1 MANIDRP
8 NGLRP
13 IRMLDG
19 SPYNASVMVF
29 PVDAANGTA
38 IFNGD
43 LVVLEDDGNIAPSG
57 AGGAVLGVCVGVTVD
72 RAVTATEYP
81 GYVPASTAGNILVEI
96 GRNVIFEIQE
106 DSVGGAMV
114 ATNVGSNGDV
124 AAGAGSATTGRSSYE
139 LDSSDV
145 IASDASAKTA
155 QLRVLKLSS
164 RQDNAVGV
172 NAKWEVMIN
181 EHQLTD
187 SNVGV

>member
-19 SPYNASVMVF
+19 SPYNAQIMSW
-29 PVDAANGTA
+29 PVDASNSTA

-72 RAVTATEYP
+72 RSVAGTEYP
-81 GYVPASTAGNILVEI
+81 GYLPASTAGNIQVEI
-96 GRNVIFEIQE
+96 GRNVVFEIQE

-114 ATNVGSNGDV
+114 AGNVGSNGDV
-124 AAGAGSATTGRSSYE
+124 AAGAGSTDTGRSAYE

-145 IASDASAKTA
+145 IAKDAAPATA

-164 RQDNAVGV
+164 RQDNEIGS
-172 NAKWEVMIN
+172 NAKWEVIIN
-181 EHQLTD
+181 EHQFSD
-187 SNVGV
+187 SNIGL

>member
-43 LVVLEDDGNIAPSG
+43 LVVLEDDGNLAPSG

-81 GYVPASTAGNILVEI
+81 GYVPASTAGNILVEV

-106 DSVGGAMV
+106 DSTGGAMV

-124 AAGAGSATTGRSSYE
+124 VAGAGSTTTGRSSYE

-164 RQDNAVGV
+164 RADNAIGV
-172 NAKWEVMIN
+172 NAKWEVIIN

-187 SNVGV
+187 SNIGL